1 MTTRGPCLKKLKAA
15 VDDADSKELRAESKF
30 DEVQEEFHCALRL
43 HKYKLKRF
51 FKAMDKCVDLSAHGP
66 LKVQLRE
73 TKWQGEVDKFNNAAI
88 EMKNAAIATE
98 KARVAHMAAIIA
110 ELAPG
115 YVYDTVY
122 DVLVPV

>member
-1 MTTRGPCLKKLKAA
+1 MSSIAQSAKAVHKA
-15 VDDADSKELRAESKF
+15 Y
-30 DEVQEEFHCALRL
+30 HCADRL
-43 HKYKLKRF
+43 HQYKLKRF
-51 FKAMDKCVDLSAHGP
+51 SKAMDKSGDVSAHGP

-73 TKWQGEVDKFNNAAI
+73 NTWQGEVDKFNNAVI
-88 EMKNAAIATE
+88 EMKNAAIATQE
-98 KARVAHMAAIIA
+98 ARVAHMAAIIA

>member
-1 MTTRGPCLKKLKAA
+1 
-15 VDDADSKELRAESKF
+15 
-30 DEVQEEFHCALRL
+30 
-43 HKYKLKRF
+43 
-51 FKAMDKCVDLSAHGP
+51 MDKY
-66 LKVQLRE
+66 
-73 TKWQGEVDKFNNAAI
+73 NNAVI
-88 EMKNAAIATE
+88 DMKNAAIATE

>member
-15 VDDADSKELRAESKF
+15 VDDANSKEERAESKF
-30 DEVQEEFHCALRL
+30 DEVLEEFHCALRL
-43 HKYKLKRF
+43 HKYKLNRF
-51 FKAMDKCVDLSAHGP
+51 FKAMDKCRDLSAHGP

-88 EMKNAAIATE
+88 EMKNAAIATQE
-98 KARVAHMAAIIA
+98 ARVAHMAAIIA

>member
-15 VDDADSKELRAESKF
+15 VDDANSKEERAESKF
-30 DEVQEEFHCALRL
+30 DEVLEEFHCALRL

-73 TKWQGEVDKFNNAAI
+73 NTWQCEVDKFNNAVI
-88 EMKNAAIATE
+88 EMKNAAIATQE
-98 KARVAHMAAIIA
+98 ARVAHMAAIIA

-115 YVYDTVY
+115 YVYDTVF

>member
-1 MTTRGPCLKKLKAA
+1 MDTPAG
-15 VDDADSKELRAESKF
+15 
-30 DEVQEEFHCALRL
+30 VQRL
-43 HKYKLKRF
+43 
-51 FKAMDKCVDLSAHGP
+51 CP
-66 LKVQLRE
+66 LKVHLRE
-73 TKWQGEVDKFNNAAI
+73 SKWRREENAFRDFAI
-88 EMKNAAIATE
+88 DMKDIAIATQ

>member
-1 MTTRGPCLKKLKAA
+1 
-15 VDDADSKELRAESKF
+15 
-30 DEVQEEFHCALRL
+30 
-43 HKYKLKRF
+43 
-51 FKAMDKCVDLSAHGP
+51 MDKCGDFSAHGP

-73 TKWQGEVDKFNNAAI
+73 SKWQGEENAFFRFAI
-88 EMKNAAIATE
+88 NMKDNTIATQ